1 MSINRGLGKEDV
13 VHIDMV
19 EYYLAI
25 KKEWNS
31 AVCSNMNGPR
41 ERYTEWSN
49 SENEEYRMTFLI
61 CRI

>member
-1 MSINRGLGKEDV
+1 MSINRGIGKEDV
-13 VHIDMV
+13 VHMDMV
-19 EYYLAI
+19 EYYSAI

-41 ERYTEWSN
+41 ERYTEWSK
-49 SENEEYRMTFLI
+49 SENEEYHMTFLI